1 MTFHEN
7 FFRQKF
13 SQNVINNIFKVRY
26 NTTKANSRGY
36 SYEEK
41 DIITYFVT
49 YLFWID
55 CTAYRQL

>member
-26 NTTKANSRGY
+26 NTTKATSGGY
-36 SYEEK
+36 FTYEEK

-55 CTAYRQL
+55 CTACK